1 MNFANF
7 LTCSR
12 GVLAVIFTVLLF
24 YPGPF
29 GKILALFVFVL
40 AALTDYWDGV
50 VARRMKE
57 ISAFGKLMDPITDKM
72 LTLSAFFSFWY
83 LGVLPL
89 WMVLVV
95 VVREGVVT
103 VARFFMPVN
112 SSGFAAQKS
121 GKIKTVLQF
130 VFIIAV
136 LLYLVARQVP
146 DWQPVWNERAILIAR
161 GAMLLIVAVTVWSG
175 AQVFSKKS

>member
-12 GVLAVIFTVLLF
+12 GVLAVIFTVFLF
-24 YPGPF
+24 YPVSY
-29 GKILALFVFVL
+29 GKIAALFVFVL

-50 VARRMKE
+50 IARRMKE
-57 ISAFGKLMDPITDKM
+57 ISSFGKLMDPITDKM

-95 VVREGVVT
+95 VVREVGVT
-103 VARFFMPVN
+103 VARFFMPVE
-112 SSGFAAQKS
+112 SSGFAAQHS
-121 GKIKTVLQF
+121 GKVKTVLQF

-136 LLYLVARQVP
+136 LLYLVVRQNPEWDPAWNVP
-146 DWQPVWNERAILIAR
+146 AIRIAR
-161 GAMLLIVAVTVWSG
+161 LGMLVIVALTVWSG
-175 AQVFSKKS
+175 IKVFKK